1 MQATVA
7 LRFIAHFGFS
17 DSDLKVSNGSA
28 KKEEVKY
35 EFSRQKS
42 QDSEDLEL
50 TAKTP
55 NGNGDDRSVYDLTCT
70 I

>member
-1 MQATVA
+1 M
-7 LRFIAHFGFS
+7 
-17 DSDLKVSNGSA
+17 DLQ
-28 KKEEVKY
+28 KKEKVKY
-35 EFSRQKS
+35 EFLRQKS
-42 QDSEDLEL
+42 QDSEHLEL